1 MIKYRIEVHG
11 KPIAKKR
18 PRFVHKDK
26 KGNPLPYVKTINP
39 QETEEGRFMWKVME
53 QLQKGGHF
61 LMINE
66 GPVALGLT
74 FIMPV
79 TKNWP
84 KYKLRDLKR
93 GVIFYHHSR
102 PDLDNLIKFVKDC
115 LSGMVYRDDNQ
126 VALMREP
133 QKIYGL
139 EPKTI
144 IEVEQL

>member
-1 MIKYRIEVHG
+1 MI
-11 KPIAKKR
+11 
-18 PRFVHKDK
+18 D
-26 KGNPLPYVKTINP
+26 
-39 QETEEGRFMWKVME
+39 
-53 QLQKGGHF
+53 
-61 LMINE
+61 E

-74 FIMPV
+74 FIMPT

-84 KYKLRDLKR
+84 KYKIRDLKR
-93 GVIFYHHSR
+93 GVIFYHHVK

-144 IEVEQL
+144 IEVEELVEIG